1 MNSKKQVEM
10 AKTSYRNS
18 WWLIQAMEGE
28 FGRGSYLDGKG
39 YSMNE
44 LHIFKTHRKLDVLGE
59 DVKEKFRQDLMR
71 WRGNVYNDFGLAILS
86 DSTPGV
92 NKGKGNGGY
101 YYFLMNPEILDEDGK
116 SLREFIKYLAENEG
130 LSDERISL
138 SKMSERYAK
147 TSSLGFV
154 STGTPTYG
162 YLSDSNTHKRE
173 TLGHDN
179 LVLVQFAMKF
189 GEVLTIKYGKVK
201 AGIDI
206 NAPYS
211 FEPYQVKEIEGRW
224 FAIGNLYPLGHKEAS
239 ELAIYDLAR
248 MKLAYDDNPDFKFE
262 PVEDF
267 DIYKHINQELKVA
280 NGFHPVNQ
288 RPLVTIA
295 AKIGPS
301 LKSHDLEMHPLCS
314 AQTRILHRKFTMYI
328 NFSHDLIV
336 QLGSYG
342 DELSFDVT
350 TVGYEDPDELRTITQ
365 ALNIFRKTPRD

>member
-1 MNSKKQVEM
+1 M
-10 AKTSYRNS
+10 AKTSYRSS

-28 FGRGSYLDGKG
+28 FGCGGYMDGKG

-44 LHIFKTHRKLDVLGE
+44 LHVLKTHRNLDVLGE

-86 DSTPGV
+86 DSTPGA
-92 NKGKGNGGY
+92 NKGKGGGGY
-101 YYFLMNPEILDEDGK
+101 YYFLMNPEILDESGK
-116 SLREFIKYLAENEG
+116 SLREFIKYLADNEG

-138 SKMSERYAK
+138 SEMGKRYAK

-154 STGTPTYG
+154 SAGAPTYG

-211 FEPYQVKEIEGRW
+211 FEPYQLKEIEGRW
-224 FAIGNLYPLGHKEAS
+224 FAIGNLYPLGHKESS
-239 ELAIYDLAR
+239 ELAIYDLER
-248 MKLAYDDNPDFKFE
+248 MELAYDENPDLKYE
-262 PVEDF
+262 PDEDF
-267 DIYKHINQELKVA
+267 EINNHITLDAACKRRLGGVRAIDILTHSEEFAGYISE
-280 NGFHPVNQ
+280 
-288 RPLVTIA
+288 
-295 AKIGPS
+295 
-301 LKSHDLEMHPLCS
+301 HPLCS
-314 AQTRILHRKFTMYI
+314 AQEPIKGGVRIYI
-328 NFSHDLIV
+328 NLTVDLIV
-336 QLGSYG
+336 MLGAYG
-342 DELSFDVT
+342 DEMSIGLPAKD
-350 TVGYEDPDELRTITQ
+350 GDEDIDRPIIRQ
-365 ALNIFRKTPRD
+365 ALNYFRKTEER

>member
-1 MNSKKQVEM
+1 M

-248 MKLAYDDNPDFKFE
+248 MELAYDDNPDFKFE

-267 DIYKHINQELKVA
+267 DIYEHIYLNFACKRRLGGVRAIDILTHSEEFA
-280 NGFHPVNQ
+280 GY
-288 RPLVTIA
+288 I
-295 AKIGPS
+295 S
-301 LKSHDLEMHPLCS
+301 EHPLCS
-314 AQTRILHRKFTMYI
+314 AQETIRHGVRIYI
-328 NFSHDLIV
+328 NLTVDLIV
-336 QLGSYG
+336 MLGAYG
-342 DELSFDVT
+342 EEMSIGLPAKDGDDDIERPF
-350 TVGYEDPDELRTITQ
+350 IHH
-365 ALNIFRKTPRD
+365 ALNYFRKTGKR